1 VTNLGSEM
9 EPGLPTLAAVR
20 DPAQLARHLAG
31 VIHWD
36 SSAQIR
42 IDVLRWKKA
51 DRCTLEIAL
60 KPVAFEDDFVA
71 FSLLGAAALEPK
83 TDSGWRELIGKV
95 FAEDRTD
102 IYDMMEELRRAGFE
116 PHAEFGIP
124 RAIAFIPSLRLLLYD
139 KVPGVRA
146 RKLIAKSRGTDAAVA
161 AQRSAR
167 WLARFHARGPHSGQ
181 RFELKEQ
188 LRTLEEARRGV
199 TLHGSAFGE
208 KSDRLLEQLR
218 AAAPQLAGSEM
229 ELRASHGT
237 YSPGQVLL
245 ADERTVVIDF
255 DDYQVAD
262 PAIDVAW
269 FLIELK
275 RMGLKYTGS
284 TDGFQPV
291 GDIFLATYVAAA
303 DTDVM
308 RRLAFQ
314 KAAIC
319 LERAK
324 HDVDK
329 QEKPW
334 RERAGAMLDE
344 GLRALA
350 EEE

>member
-1 VTNLGSEM
+1 MTHQGSEM
-9 EPGLPTLAAVR
+9 DPGPPTLAAVR
-20 DPAQLARHLAG
+20 DPAVLARHLDG
-31 VIHWD
+31 VIDWD
-36 SSAQIR
+36 STAPIR

-60 KPVAFEDDFVA
+60 KPIAIEDDFVA
-71 FSLLGAAALEPK
+71 SSLLGTAAVEPK
-83 TDSGWRELIGKV
+83 SGSGWRELIGKV
-95 FAEDRTD
+95 FAEDRAD
-102 IYDMMEELRRAGFE
+102 IYSQMEEIRRAGFE

-139 KVPGVRA
+139 KAPGVRA
-146 RKLIAKSRGTDAAVA
+146 RKVIAKSRGTDPAVA
-161 AQRSAR
+161 AERSAR
-167 WLARFHARGPHSGQ
+167 WLARFHARGPRTGR
-181 RFELKEQ
+181 RFALSEQ
-188 LRTLEEARRGV
+188 LRTMEQARRGV
-199 TLHGSAFGE
+199 ALHGSPFRE
-208 KSDRLLEQLR
+208 KADRLLEQLR
-218 AAAPQLAGSEM
+218 AAAQRLAGSELEM
-229 ELRASHGT
+229 RAGHGT
-237 YSPGQVLL
+237 YTPGQVLL
-245 ADERTVVIDF
+245 ADERTLVIDW
-255 DDYQVAD
+255 DNYQVAD
-262 PAIDVAW
+262 PAFDVAW

-284 TDGFQPV
+284 TSGFQPV
-291 GDIFLATYVAAA
+291 ADIFLATYVAAA
-303 DTDVM
+303 DTDVP

-350 EEE
+350 EDG